1 MTLTATQSC
10 IPVLSKLSF
19 DASVYK
25 LLFISGDTFISGL
38 MYFFLLAAGMCTA
51 FFQFGFLVNRAKLNI
66 IMSFGLKRNQLFA
79 NRLLSSTA
87 ALLLAVFVPFTVT
100 FFANARYIGITDY
113 LIKTYLLYVLSF
125 FTVLLIGFAVTVLAC
140 ALCATV
146 LESSLLGIG
155 IISFPYVLIQ
165 FFNICFSIF
174 LKGYCYSLDTK
185 NPVYLLSGSI
195 WYDRGNILS
204 KSFTEN
210 PEYAKAVTTFLPRD
224 FLLFIAWIFICLF
237 ILLIAR
243 RLFIKRRAEICG
255 LYKSSKPASFIL
267 SSFAVISFADISM
280 LLAREIDG
288 FQIISANLPLCSFI
302 LLIIFTV
309 IACIISVFVFS
320 TGRRNL
326 TVLLKRSSLLLLLYV
341 VPICCLFGGFGFSSR
356 IPSSADVDKIVISF
370 PYTVDVS
377 GSAIFYV
384 LSGFETDSEK
394 AIVTDIHSLLVKS
407 ESSKSNSHSILVAYN
422 LKNKKQ
428 IFREY
433 KGIADDILLETTKLY
448 DCKTVKDYIYSQ
460 IADKSSWGSEYSY
473 PQLYRERL
481 FDSSFQLRDIDWLH
495 LNNINV
501 SLRPCNNFAN
511 TDITAKLTPESF
523 EKLLDVLAED
533 LSNLSSK
540 DFYTPD
546 EPPLGAISLFQM
558 SGSTSLSFTYE
569 SDSSIHNLYVY
580 PSMKNTIS
588 YLKSL
593 SVYDAFS
600 KKTEIIEIALFDCE
614 YDDFFVQNTSRLENF
629 KIYNDYINRFY
640 EQLKINDTVP
650 YKTLNQKE
658 DIALAENNLFPYYL
672 TVNQDVSFARVTYA
686 DQSFAFFIIKN

>member
-1 MTLTATQSC
+1 MNIHLKSVSRYDFLRCCLTAAFTAVVIMTLTATQSC

-174 LKGYCYSLDTK
+174 LKADCYVALTQK
-185 NPVYLLSGSI
+185 IPVYLIVGFHV
-195 WYDRGNILS
+195 YDRELLS
-204 KSFTEN
+204 NRYGESRICKTRYN
-210 PEYAKAVTTFLPRD
+210 LLPRD

-255 LYKSSKPASFIL
+255 LYKSSKTASFIL

-600 KKTEIIEIALFDCE
+600 KKTEII
-614 YDDFFVQNTSRLENF
+614 
-629 KIYNDYINRFY
+629 
-640 EQLKINDTVP
+640 
-650 YKTLNQKE
+650 
-658 DIALAENNLFPYYL
+658 
-672 TVNQDVSFARVTYA
+672 
-686 DQSFAFFIIKN
+686 